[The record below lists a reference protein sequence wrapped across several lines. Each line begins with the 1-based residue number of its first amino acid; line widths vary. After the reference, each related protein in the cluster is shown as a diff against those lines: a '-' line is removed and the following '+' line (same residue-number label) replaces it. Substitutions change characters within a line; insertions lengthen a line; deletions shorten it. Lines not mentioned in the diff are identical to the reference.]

1 MTCSLASLVVGPIEF
16 SLPIWL
22 WLFVPIAM
30 LVVLIGRK
38 SLSAVGTGSRR
49 AALFFRLLVVL
60 LIVCTLAEPS
70 LRRESDKL
78 AVTAV
83 IDMSRSVPV
92 QMQSVAEEYVA
103 EAAGVGRTNED
114 LLGGV
119 TAARTAYVQSIPSD
133 LRTTLEA
140 ENIGSTDGTNLE
152 EAMRMA
158 LAIRPEDAAYRLL
171 LITDGNETEGSLL
184 AAAESARAMSVPV
197 DVLPLTYRYEGEV
210 IVERVETPTNARMGD
225 LINARVTIQS
235 TRQTDGTLSILIN
248 DTPIDLDPQSSAL
261 GVAVR
266 LQPGSNTF
274 EVPLGVTRRG
284 PQEIS
289 AVFEPNEN
297 ERGFG
302 DVIDENN
309 RAGSI
314 TFFSGEG
321 RVLVLSESEEESAT
335 LVNALEA
342 EGIGVDTMLADQAPQ
357 SLVEFNAFDAVVLC
371 NVPAYSFSELQQQ
384 AIRQYVEDG
393 GGGLIMTGGPDSF
406 GAGGWIGSPL
416 EDVLPV
422 QLDPPQTRQMPR
434 GALALIMHSIEMPE
448 GVYYGKKTAE
458 AAATALSRLD
468 LVGIIE
474 YSGFGGG
481 TEWVFPMQERGDG
494 TAVRHAINRLQFG
507 DMPDMHPSVQLAYN
521 GLVNAEAGQRHT
533 IIVTDGDPSPPTKAL
548 LQQYV
553 DAGITISTIGVY
565 PHDRS
570 PNSPDLMRLKEIAEF
585 TGGRYYGIT
594 TATQLATIPKIFIK
608 EAQTVKRSL
617 IWEGQ
622 PFDPTLTGMPS
633 APMSGIRAVP
643 SLRGYVVTADRTDG
657 LAVTTLRGPQDDPI
671 MAQWQRGLGRVVAFT
686 GDVSTRWSPSWTGW
700 SGFRSFWGEH
710 MRWVMRPT
718 GNAEARTNIQQIG
731 DESVLT
737 VELARPD
744 TDERI
749 NFATIKGRVA
759 GPDGSS
765 QEVVLRQ
772 EGPGRYVGR
781 FDSSDPG
788 SYIVGLRYNAPGQNG
803 GGSTEGSVQAA
814 VTKPFTDEF
823 RALEDNA
830 GLLRQ
835 IADRT
840 GGRVLPAEAQQA
852 NLWLRDGLDMPVS
865 RQPVFLLFAMIA
877 LGLFLLD
884 VAVRRVRL
892 DLGVLRAIGN
902 KAFGKAPSQQSES
915 VRSLREVRA
924 KAQQKMAAKTEQ
936 QSAASAGKDT
946 AKRKFEA
953 SPGADDQ
960 PIDLAGDAPAPLVN
974 KSEQKAQP
982 KKPEPD
988 KGEGLSRLLQAKQR
1002 AKEDFDKDT
1011 KD

>member
-1 MTCSLASLVVGPIEF
+1 MTFALASLVVGPIEF
-16 SLPIWL
+16 ALPVWL
-22 WLFVPIAM
+22 WLFVPIAL

-70 LRRESDKL
+70 LRRESEKL

-103 EAAGVGRTNED
+103 QAAEVGRTNED

-210 IVERVETPTNARMGD
+210 IVERVETPSNARMGE

-289 AVFEPNEN
+289 AVFDPDEN

-335 LVNALEA
+335 LVSALEA
-342 EGIGVDTMLADQAPQ
+342 EGIGVDAMLSDQAPQ

-384 AIRQYVEDG
+384 AMRQYVEDG

-458 AAATALSRLD
+458 AAASALSRLD

-474 YSGFGGG
+474 YSGFGGS

-494 TAVRHAINRLQFG
+494 TAVRAAINNLRFG

-521 GLVNAEAGQRHT
+521 GLVNAEAGQRHM
-533 IIVTDGDPSPPTKAL
+533 IVVTDGDPSPPSKAL
-548 LQQYV
+548 LQKYV
-553 DAGITISTIGVY
+553 DAGITISTIGVF
-565 PHDRS
+565 PHMGGQ
-570 PNSPDLMRLKEIAEF
+570 NSPDLMRLKEIAEF

-594 TATQLATIPKIFIK
+594 TSTQLATIPKIFIK

-633 APMSGIRAVP
+633 APMSGVRAVP

-657 LAVTTLRGPQDDPI
+657 LAVTTIRGPQDDPI

-686 GDVSTRWSPSWTGW
+686 GDVSTRWSPNWTSWP
-700 SGFRSFWGEH
+700 GFRSFWGEH
-710 MRWVMRPT
+710 MRWVMRPS

-772 EGPGRYVGR
+772 EGPGRYIGR

-803 GGSTEGSVQAA
+803 AGSTEGSVQAA

-835 IADRT
+835 IAERT

-852 NLWLRDGLDMPVS
+852 NLWLRDGIDMPVS

-902 KAFGKAPSQQSES
+902 KAFGKAPVQQSES

-924 KAQQKMAAKTEQ
+924 KAQQKMASKTEQ
-936 QSAASAGKDT
+936 QSSSSAGKDT

-953 SPGADDQ
+953 APGAGDQ
-960 PIDLAGDAPAPLVN
+960 PIELAGDAPLVN
-974 KSEQKAQP
+974 KSEQKAKP
-982 KKPEPD
+982 SKPEPD